1 MMCSDDYSF
10 QTKNA
15 LAQLSEKEM
24 SFELVEV
31 KVFHCWLY
39 FLKEDLIL
47 LVVHEIHMNLFNL
60 SNITSSRSS
69 SFLSIN
75 LKPKMK
81 LF

>member
-31 KVFHCWLY
+31 KIFHCWRN
-39 FLKEDLIL
+39 FLKEDLW
-47 LVVHEIHMNLFNL
+47 F
-60 SNITSSRSS
+60 
-69 SFLSIN
+69 F
-75 LKPKMK
+75 
-81 LF
+81 